1 MVKQRRNDPAR
12 KLVALRPRDV
22 GTQLKALKVPLSQ
35 VGSES
40 GHRDLKFSGP

>member
-1 MVKQRRNDPAR
+1 MVKQRRNGLAR

-22 GTQLKALKVPLSQ
+22 GRPLKAVKVPLSR

-40 GHRDLKFSGP
+40 GHRDLKFSVP

>member
-1 MVKQRRNDPAR
+1 MVKQRRYDLAR

-22 GTQLKALKVPLSQ
+22 GIHLKALKVPLSR